1 MAYFA
6 PYIDASGLHMPTYE
20 DRLADL
26 VSAYR
31 SIFGIDA
38 ELSES
43 VPDYQL
49 LSVFAKALDD
59 TSALVLQAYNSR
71 NPLYASG
78 QALDLLLPLYGLA
91 REAGED
97 DATVRKRISGSL
109 SARGAGSLD
118 AIRNAVAACQ
128 WVRSVKVYENAS
140 DTTDANGI
148 PSHSIAAVIYGGNG
162 PAVAQAIYE
171 TKAPGIGTYGSAYED
186 IVDENG
192 NTHRINYSRTTSRRI
207 FAYMSIRRL
216 PGIDESAVTAAVTAA
231 VNDYINNQL
240 GVAEGLQIPILY
252 AVAYNADPELA
263 KTFAIAD
270 IYAQVSGDSGYT
282 RDEITCPWNGKLS
295 IMNSGGLT
303 ITYRD

>member
-1 MAYFA
+1 MSLAYFA
-6 PYIDASGLHMPTYE
+6 PYIDEIGLHMPTYE

-78 QALDLLLPLYGLA
+78 QALDLLLPLYGVA

-97 DATVRKRISGSL
+97 DATVRKRISMSL
-109 SARGAGSLD
+109 SARGSGSLD
-118 AIRNAVAACQ
+118 AIRSAVAGCQ

-140 DTTDANGI
+140 DSTDANGI
-148 PSHSIAAVIYGGNG
+148 PSHSIAAVIYGGNA
-162 PAVAQAIYE
+162 PAVAKAIYE
-171 TKAPGIGTYGSAYED
+171 T
-186 IVDENG
+186 
-192 NTHRINYSRTTSRRI
+192 
-207 FAYMSIRRL
+207 
-216 PGIDESAVTAAVTAA
+216 
-231 VNDYINNQL
+231 
-240 GVAEGLQIPILY
+240 
-252 AVAYNADPELA
+252 
-263 KTFAIAD
+263 
-270 IYAQVSGDSGYT
+270 
-282 RDEITCPWNGKLS
+282 
-295 IMNSGGLT
+295 
-303 ITYRD
+303 

>member
-6 PYIDASGLHMPTYE
+6 PYIDASGIHMPTYE

-49 LSVFAKALDD
+49 LSMFAKALDD

-78 QALDLLLPLYGLA
+78 QALDLLLPLYGIA

-97 DATVRKRISGSL
+97 DATVRKRISKSL
-109 SARGAGSLD
+109 SARGAGSMD
-118 AIRNAVAACQ
+118 AITAAVKACQ
-128 WVRSVKVYENAS
+128 WVRSAKVYENNTS
-140 DTTDANGI
+140 STDANGI
-148 PSHSIAAVIYGGNG
+148 PAHSIAAVIYGGNG

-207 FAYMSIRRL
+207 FAYMIIRRL

-240 GVAEGLQIPILY
+240 GVAGKGT
-252 AVAYNADPELA
+252 A
-263 KTFAIAD
+263 K
-270 IYAQVSGDSGYT
+270 
-282 RDEITCPWNGKLS
+282 P
-295 IMNSGGLT
+295 
-303 ITYRD
+303 